1 MNQSPLTA
9 AIGFLIGTFG
19 LIPMRYEN
27 DVIDVTPIPPI
38 TNPNFIGPVL
48 PPANWPPPASDQ
60 SSGQGTGQGTGSGI
74 GGSDWTNPFGNWDGN
89 NNAAQ
94 TSMGTAGNDFNNNG
108 IPDDIDA
115 LLGGR

>member
-1 MNQSPLTA
+1 MIQSPLSA
-9 AIGFLIGTFG
+9 VIGFLIGTFG
-19 LIPMRYEN
+19 LIPMTYQN
-27 DVIDVTPIPPI
+27 DVIEVAPIPPY
-38 TNPNFIGPVL
+38 TDPNFIGPGL

-60 SSGQGTGQGTGSGI
+60 SSGQGTGQGQGSGI
-74 GGSDWTNPFGNWDGN
+74 SGGDNPFGNWDGN